1 VGRTSFRRAAAQRHS
16 PVRPVGQGD
25 SEAPGFSTFPL
36 FELSR
41 AARTLLGM
49 PALSEAADSDLLAM
63 AGSEPEALGELFR
76 RYSRSVYAYCARR
89 TGNLDL
95 AEDLTSVVFMEAFRR
110 RRKPQLSNE
119 SALPWLLGGANNVV
133 RNANRSLR
141 RYRTALDRIPV
152 QADGASPEESTMDRL
167 GAQEALARALEAI
180 SALSQGE
187 QDAVLLVL
195 WSEFTYADAATALGI
210 PVGTVRSRLASA
222 RSKFKDSAPVTST
235 TLTQ

>member
-1 VGRTSFRRAAAQRHS
+1 
-16 PVRPVGQGD
+16 
-25 SEAPGFSTFPL
+25 
-36 FELSR
+36 
-41 AARTLLGM
+41 M

-110 RRKPQLSNE
+110 RRTLQLSNA
-119 SALPWLLGGANNVV
+119 SALPWLIGVANNVI

-141 RYRTALDRIPV
+141 RYRSALDRIPV
-152 QADGASPEESTMDRL
+152 PTHGASSEENTMERL
-167 GAQEALARALEAI
+167 AAQEALALALEAI
-180 SALSQGE
+180 SALTQVE
-187 QDAVLLVL
+187 QDVVLLVL
-195 WSEFTYADAATALGI
+195 WSELTYADAATALGI

-222 RSKFKDSAPVTST
+222 RAKFKDAAPITST
-235 TLTQ
+235 TVTQ